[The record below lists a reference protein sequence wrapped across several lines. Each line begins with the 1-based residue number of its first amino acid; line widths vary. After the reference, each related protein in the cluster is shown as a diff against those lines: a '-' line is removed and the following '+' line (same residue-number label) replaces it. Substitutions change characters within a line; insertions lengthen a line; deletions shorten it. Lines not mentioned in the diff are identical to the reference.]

1 MDDLRFKDDQ
11 SEEPKDDEPRDEPRK
26 IWGLAA
32 AILGI
37 LAAVAALYYFI
48 FVKKP
53 EAPAPAPA
61 VSESVTP
68 AGEETAPGGPAGE
81 PLAFPAV
88 ALAESDPA
96 VREFAAALSSNPEFA
111 RWLLTKDLLRKFVVS
126 VDNVANGQNPKPH
139 IDFFAPGG
147 EFRVVRTNRG
157 TTVDAASY
165 SRYDPVTAAALS
177 MDATAAARLY
187 RAVKPLL
194 QEAYAEIGYPGADF
208 EDTLVRAMA
217 ELLETPV
224 VDGPVRLEQKVL
236 SYAMTDATLEGLSP
250 AQKQLFRMGPA
261 GVRTVHDK
269 IRELAAALGV
279 AGTRLPRART
289 YTPEA
294 P

>member
-1 MDDLRFKDDQ
+1 MDDLRFNDEQ
-11 SEEPKDDEPRDEPRK
+11 NEEPKDGFRDEPRK

-37 LAAVAALYYFI
+37 LVAVAALYYFI
-48 FVKKP
+48 FLKKP
-53 EAPAPAPA
+53 EAPAPAPVA
-61 VSESVTP
+61 SESVP
-68 AGEETAPGGPAGE
+68 PGAEETVPGGPVGE

-88 ALAESDPA
+88 ALADSDPA
-96 VREFAAALSSNPEFA
+96 IREFAAALSSNPEFA
-111 RWLLTKDLLRKFVVS
+111 RWLMTKDLLRKFVVS
-126 VDNVANGQNPKPH
+126 VDNVANGLSPKPH
-139 IDFFAPGG
+139 VDFFAPSG
-147 EFRVVRTNRG
+147 EFRAVRTKQG
-157 TTVDAASY
+157 TAVDTASY

-177 MDATAAARLY
+177 MDAAAAARLY

-194 QEAYAEIGYPGADF
+194 QEAYAELGYPGVDF
-208 EDTLVRAMA
+208 DDTLVRAMA

-236 SYAMTDATLEGLSP
+236 SYAMTDATLEALSP

-269 IRELAAALGV
+269 IRELAAALAV
-279 AGTRLPRART
+279 AGSRLPRTRT